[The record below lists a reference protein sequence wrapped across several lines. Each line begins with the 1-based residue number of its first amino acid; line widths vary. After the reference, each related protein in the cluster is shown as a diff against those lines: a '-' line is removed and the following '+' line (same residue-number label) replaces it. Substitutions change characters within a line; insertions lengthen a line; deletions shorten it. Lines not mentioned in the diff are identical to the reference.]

1 MPTLAIIL
9 CHTLTGTA
17 SVSTRYLISVLD
29 PVEIAFMRYFFGGL
43 ILLPAFFFFRSPNL
57 NRDLLFKII
66 VLGILFFAL
75 FPFLF
80 SYAFVYTNVARGSLV
95 LATMSIWA
103 MLLSKLMGH
112 EKFSFLSLAAI
123 GLTLSGLFIAL
134 SDKLILSLQGSVSFK
149 GELIML
155 LAAMC
160 GAIYAV
166 MSRSVL
172 KQVLATTMTPIAML
186 AGCLF
191 LFPFTISN
199 GIDDH
204 ILSLSPMQMGLM
216 IYLGIVAGGI
226 AFFLFNWALI
236 RTTATFNTMF
246 VTLNPITAIFLAYL
260 FLGEMISIN
269 FIIGVLIV
277 FSGLGLAVYSQRQA
291 I

>member
-1 MPTLAIIL
+1 MPTLAILL
-9 CHTLTGTA
+9 CHMLTGTA
-17 SVSTRYLISVLD
+17 SVSTRYLVSILD
-29 PVEIAFMRYFFGGL
+29 PIEIAFMRYFFGSL
-43 ILLPAFFFFRSPNL
+43 ILLPLFFLFRNKNL
-57 NRDLLFKII
+57 NLNLFLKTV
-66 VLGILFFAL
+66 VLGILFFGL

-112 EKFSFLSLAAI
+112 EKFSPLSLAAI

-134 SDKLILSLQGSVSFK
+134 SDKLILSLQGPVSFK

-155 LAAMC
+155 LAAII

-166 MSRSVL
+166 MSRNVL
-172 KQVLATTMTPIAML
+172 KQLPATTMTPIAML

-191 LFPFTISN
+191 LSPFILAN
-199 GIDDH
+199 GINEH
-204 ILSLSPMQMGLM
+204 ISSLSLMQIGLM

-260 FLGEMISIN
+260 FLGETININ

-277 FSGLGLAVYSQRQA
+277 FSGLGIAVYSQRQG